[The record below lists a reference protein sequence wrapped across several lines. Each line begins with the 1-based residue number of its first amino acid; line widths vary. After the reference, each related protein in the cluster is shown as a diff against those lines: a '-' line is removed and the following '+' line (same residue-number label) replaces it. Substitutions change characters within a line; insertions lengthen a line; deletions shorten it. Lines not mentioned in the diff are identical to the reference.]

1 MVTPRS
7 PVATLDL
14 RQSTIFSR
22 LKGLLEVTRLVRTGE
37 ELPELLSAI
46 ARAVSDSLAFRTVV
60 INLYRRE
67 WDDFVVTTVYGS
79 DEAREALLG
88 QVRQVSDWDALLDA
102 SFLQRGAYLLP
113 YGEFDWSGHL
123 DSFTPDLPVSDD
135 PSSWHPDDA
144 LFVPMR
150 AADGTLIGV
159 LSVDEPISGRKP
171 SGDEID
177 VLVAV
182 TEHAALA
189 VQAAQESSRA
199 KANSEA
205 LAHLLAVS
213 ARLNE
218 SHDTQ
223 ELLQHVTQAISEA
236 LGFEKVAVQ
245 LLNRRDGTYESV
257 AETGFAP
264 GQNMGEPLTA
274 EQVERL
280 LSSELVGECLLL
292 AGEQAS
298 KILPE
303 RAHGYR
309 SQLNGR
315 GPHAWSNHWLF
326 VPLFDRR
333 GRVGYIWADDPQD
346 RLLPEPERLRILRA
360 FANQAMTALEQ
371 AAQFELL
378 HEAHEHQ
385 RALIEASPVAIVD
398 FDFDGRIR
406 SWNAGATE
414 MFGWTPEEV
423 IGRVSPVVPGGESD
437 PFMANLE
444 RIKATGDVLRDLDL
458 RRSHRDGTLI
468 DVNVSAG
475 PIRDAKGDVVGVI
488 ALMVD
493 VTARKR
499 SERAL
504 ATSEGRKDAILRAA
518 LDCVVIVDHEGLVT
532 EVNPATEETFGWT
545 RSEAIGQ
552 KFLELAI
559 ASEHRAELAVVLET
573 GSGPLLGA
581 RLEVNAIRADHRPF
595 PAEIAITRVDV
606 PGPLLFAVSL
616 RDVSKRHQRD
626 VRMREAEAKYRTLVE
641 QLPIATYVN
650 DAGMPLRTR
659 YMSPQI
665 EAMLGFP
672 VSDWLRA
679 ESGFYASRLHPEDR
693 ERVLAEVVRTHELG
707 EDFRMEYR
715 LISADGTVI
724 WVRDQTVAVRDEEY
738 RPLFLQGYLSD
749 ITDRRASEEALRQSE
764 ETHRLVLEASRDLI
778 ATVSPGGTVTYAS
791 PAIET
796 LLGYAASELE
806 GKALGGIVHPDDVP
820 SVEAYFE
827 QRAAG
832 IDTPGFMSARARHK
846 NGTWETLEGNVSPL
860 AGVEGKPA
868 GFVCVARAV
877 PRAAL
882 RPAAA

>member
-1 MVTPRS
+1 
-7 PVATLDL
+7 VASLDL

-22 LKGLLEVTRLVRTGE
+22 LRGLLEVTRLVRTGE

-88 QVRQVSDWDALLDA
+88 QVRQVSDWDPLLDA
-102 SFLQRGAYLLP
+102 RFLQRGAYLLP

-123 DSFTPDLPVSDD
+123 EVFTPDLPVSDD
-135 PSSWHPDDA
+135 PNAWHPDDA
-144 LFVPMR
+144 LFIPMR
-150 AADGTLIGV
+150 AADGTLLGI

-189 VQAAQESSRA
+189 VQAAQEASRA

-218 SHDTQ
+218 SHDTH
-223 ELLQHVTQAISEA
+223 ELLQHVTEAISEA

-245 LLNRRDGTYESV
+245 LLDRSEGTYATI
-257 AETGFAP
+257 AETGFEP
-264 GQNMGEPLTA
+264 GQNLGEPLRV

-280 LSSELVGECLLL
+280 LSSELVEECLLL

-315 GPHAWSNHWLF
+315 GPHAWNNHWLF

-414 MFGWTPEEV
+414 MFGWAPEEV
-423 IGRVSPVVPGGESD
+423 IGRVSPVVPEGEEDS
-437 PFMANLE
+437 FMGNLE
-444 RIKATGDVLRDLDL
+444 RIKATGDVLRDLEL
-458 RRSHRDGTLI
+458 RRRHRDGTPI

-475 PIRDAKGDVVGVI
+475 PIRDAQGAVVGVI

-545 RSEAIGQ
+545 RSEAIGRP
-552 KFLELAI
+552 FLELAI
-559 ASEHRAELAVVLET
+559 SAEHRAELAGVLDT

-581 RLEVNAIRADHRPF
+581 RLEVKAIRVDHRPF
-595 PAEIAITRVDV
+595 PAELAITRVDV

-616 RDVSKRHQRD
+616 RDVTKRHERD
-626 VRMREAEAKYRTLVE
+626 ERMREAEAKYRTLVE

-650 DAGMPLRTR
+650 DIGMPVRTR

-665 EAMLGFP
+665 ETMLGFP

-679 ESGFYASRLHPEDR
+679 GGDFYASRLHPEDR
-693 ERVLAEVVRTHELG
+693 ERVLAEVARTHALG

-715 LISADGTVI
+715 LLAADGTVV

-749 ITDRRASEEALRQSE
+749 ISDRRASEEALRQSE

-778 ATVSPGGTVTYAS
+778 ATVSADGIVTYAS
-791 PAIET
+791 PAIES
-796 LLGYAASELE
+796 LLGYQPSEVQGHVL
-806 GKALGGIVHPDDVP
+806 ADLVHPEDVP
-820 SVEAYFE
+820 SVRSYLE

-832 IDTPGFMSARARHK
+832 RETPGFISARARHRD
-846 NGTWETLEGNVSPL
+846 GSWVRLEGTVSAV
-860 AGVEGKPA
+860 AGPDGTPDQ
-868 GFVCVARAV
+868 FVCVARAV
-877 PRAAL
+877 ARAAL